1 MTVRGRW
8 LAGLALALVLAG
20 CGGGEAPPTTPTSPP
35 AGGGGGGGGGGR
47 DSGVEVQREAFPA
60 GGGSGIVA
68 SKRYPG
74 VLWAIRDRGGQD
86 RQGRPQNAL
95 YAYKVTDGKVAKL
108 AGGAAFKAVPMPV
121 PAGDG
126 EDIGRDS
133 EGNLWIADIG
143 NNECDRTDTA
153 LLKVREPDPAATGP
167 AKLLATYRYRFPD
180 PPAGCAGRNAES
192 MFLVDDVPYLID
204 KAEES
209 TLYRFPS
216 LDPDAAVTLEKV
228 GVLAGQVANLSGAD
242 LSTGRRPGPSSSP
255 APAPARPTSRGWR
268 SATTASTSTSWPRT
282 ATPTSSRPAPTSAE
296 AGRPPAPSGRAGAR
310 GGASRAGGPPTA
322 AGPRRRGRRPA
333 GPRVAGHRPRCRPG
347 PTWPGTRPG

>member
-1 MTVRGRW
+1 MTARGRW
-8 LAGLALALVLAG
+8 LAGLTLALVLAG

-47 DSGVEVQREAFPA
+47 DGGVEVQREAFPA

-86 RQGRPQNAL
+86 RPGRPQNAL
-95 YAYKVTDGKVAKL
+95 YAYEVTDGKVAKL

-121 PAGDG
+121 PAGDW

-153 LLKVREPDPAATGP
+153 LLKVREPDPAATGR
-167 AKLLATYRYRFPD
+167 AKLLATYRYRFP
-180 PPAGCAGRNAES
+180 
-192 MFLVDDVPYLID
+192 
-204 KAEES
+204 
-209 TLYRFPS
+209 S
-216 LDPDAAVTLEKV
+216 LDPAAAVTLEKV

-242 LSTGRRPGPSSSP
+242 LSTDRRRLAVNTHTVLYVYQAADPSADGAALVADLIS
-255 APAPARPTSRGWR
+255 
-268 SATTASTSTSWPRT
+268 
-282 ATPTSSRPAPTSAE
+282 
-296 AGRPPAPSGRAGAR
+296 RPPALTVQLADPGAGAANVEGVAFGYDSLDLNLLAENR
-310 GGASRAGGPPTA
+310 DVYFVPASAYER
-322 AGPRRRGRRPA
+322 
-333 GPRVAGHRPRCRPG
+333 
-347 PTWPGTRPG
+347 

>member
-1 MTVRGRW
+1 MTARGRW
-8 LAGLALALVLAG
+8 LAGLTLALVLAG

-60 GGGSGIVA
+60 GGRSGIVA

-86 RQGRPQNAL
+86 RPGRPQNAL

-121 PAGDG
+121 PAGDW

-167 AKLLATYRYRFPD
+167 AKLLATYRFRFPD
-180 PPAGCAGRNAES
+180 PPSGCAGRNAEA

-242 LSTGRRPGPSSSP
+242 LSTDRRRLAVNTHTVLYVYQAADPSADGAALVAALIS
-255 APAPARPTSRGWR
+255 
-268 SATTASTSTSWPRT
+268 
-282 ATPTSSRPAPTSAE
+282 
-296 AGRPPAPSGRAGAR
+296 RPPAWTVQLAGPGAGAANVEGVAFGYDSLDLNLLAENR
-310 GGASRAGGPPTA
+310 DVYFVPASAYER
-322 AGPRRRGRRPA
+322 
-333 GPRVAGHRPRCRPG
+333 
-347 PTWPGTRPG
+347 

>member
-1 MTVRGRW
+1 
-8 LAGLALALVLAG
+8 
-20 CGGGEAPPTTPTSPP
+20 
-35 AGGGGGGGGGGR
+35 
-47 DSGVEVQREAFPA
+47 
-60 GGGSGIVA
+60 
-68 SKRYPG
+68 

-86 RQGRPQNAL
+86 RPGRPQNAL

-121 PAGDG
+121 PAGDW

-180 PPAGCAGRNAES
+180 PPSGCAGRNAEA

-209 TLYRFPS
+209 TVYRFPS
-216 LDPDAAVTLEKV
+216 LDPAAAVTLEKV

-242 LSTGRRPGPSSSP
+242 LSTDRRRLAVNTHTVLYVYQAADPSADGAALVADLIS
-255 APAPARPTSRGWR
+255 
-268 SATTASTSTSWPRT
+268 
-282 ATPTSSRPAPTSAE
+282 
-296 AGRPPAPSGRAGAR
+296 RPPAWTVQLAGPGAGAANVEGVAFGYDSLDLNLLAENR
-310 GGASRAGGPPTA
+310 DVYFVPASAYER
-322 AGPRRRGRRPA
+322 
-333 GPRVAGHRPRCRPG
+333 
-347 PTWPGTRPG
+347 

>member
-1 MTVRGRW
+1 
-8 LAGLALALVLAG
+8 
-20 CGGGEAPPTTPTSPP
+20 
-35 AGGGGGGGGGGR
+35 
-47 DSGVEVQREAFPA
+47 VEVQREAFAA

-86 RQGRPQNAL
+86 RPGPPQNAL

-121 PAGDG
+121 PAGDW

-167 AKLLATYRYRFPD
+167 AKLATYRYRFR
-180 PPAGCAGRNAES
+180 PPCAGRSARA

-209 TLYRFPS
+209 TVYRFPS

-228 GVLAGQVANLSGAD
+228 GVLAGQVATLSGAD
-242 LSTGRRPGPSSSP
+242 LSTDRRRLAVNTHTVLHVYQAADPSADGAALVADLIS
-255 APAPARPTSRGWR
+255 
-268 SATTASTSTSWPRT
+268 
-282 ATPTSSRPAPTSAE
+282 
-296 AGRPPAPSGRAGAR
+296 RPPAWTVQLAGPGAGAANVEGVAFGYDSLDLNLLAENR
-310 GGASRAGGPPTA
+310 DIYFVPASAYER
-322 AGPRRRGRRPA
+322 
-333 GPRVAGHRPRCRPG
+333 
-347 PTWPGTRPG
+347 